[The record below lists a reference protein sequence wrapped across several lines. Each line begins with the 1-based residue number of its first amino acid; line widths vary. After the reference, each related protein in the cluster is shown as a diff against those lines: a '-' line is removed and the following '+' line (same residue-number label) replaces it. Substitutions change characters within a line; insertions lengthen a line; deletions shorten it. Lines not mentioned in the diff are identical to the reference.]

1 MSSIRTR
8 SISLV
13 ALAGII
19 AIAILVPRLGSA
31 QDATPATGQAT
42 TTELITT
49 GQEIYETLCVACHRP
64 GGAGAEGSTGVAGIP
79 ALANNP
85 FVALENPRPL
95 VQVLVN
101 GRAGMPSFRSFS
113 DEEIAG
119 VASYIRQDFGNQ
131 AGPVDPALVA
141 EVRAEFAV
149 PSPPDATPVAS
160 PAVGH
165 DATPGAGGGSGNA
178 EAIPTPGQ

>member
-1 MSSIRTR
+1 MSTTRTR

-13 ALAGII
+13 ALAGIM
-19 AIAILVPRLGSA
+19 AIAILAPRLGSA
-31 QDATPATGQAT
+31 QDATPAADQAAS
-42 TTELITT
+42 TELIAT

-64 GGAGAEGSTGVAGIP
+64 GGVGAEGSAGVAGIP

-95 VQVLVN
+95 VQTLLT
-101 GRAGMPSFRSFS
+101 GRAGMPAFRGFS

-141 EVRAEFAV
+141 EVRAEFTI
-149 PSPPDATPVAS
+149 PPPPDATPVAS
-160 PAVGH
+160 PAVGQ
-165 DATPGAGGGSGNA
+165 DATPGADDGSGEA
-178 EAIPTPGQ
+178 EAVPTPGQ